1 MISQTEW
8 FITKLGPVRYQE
20 AHKLQTDIIEARH
33 YGSLDKDIV
42 LMLEHP
48 PVFTLG
54 RRGGRQ
60 NITVDENVLRSQGID
75 VVSIER
81 GGDITFHGPGQQV
94 VYLLVDLRARGMDIP
109 DFVRSLEEVM
119 IRTAKDQ
126 KIDALRDV
134 RNPGAWVQGNKLGSI
149 GIAIRHGI
157 TFHGF
162 ALNVNIDLTP
172 FQWIHPCGLKG
183 VSMTSLAA
191 RKKCE
196 IDMGA
201 VQKSV
206 EKHLQSVFNIQ
217 LKLVSRE
224 ELGRL
229 ANFHAP
235 AINE

>member
-1 MISQTEW
+1 MNSQIEW
-8 FITKLGPVRYQE
+8 FITNLGLVRYQE

-81 GGDITFHGPGQQV
+81 GGDITFHGPGQLV
-94 VYLLVDLRARGMDIP
+94 CYLLIDLRAYGLDIP
-109 DFVRSLEEVM
+109 GFVRSLEEVM
-119 IRTAKDQ
+119 IRTVKDQ
-126 KIDALRDV
+126 KIDAFRDA
-134 RNPGAWVQGNKLGSI
+134 RNPGVWVQGNKLGSI

-183 VSMTSLAA
+183 VSMTSLAV

-206 EKHLQSVFNIQ
+206 EKYLQSVFNIQ
-217 LKLVSRE
+217 LKSVSRE

-229 ANFHAP
+229 ANIHAP
-235 AINE
+235 VINE